1 MFRKCQKNSPK
12 TDNVLLEFRLNQ
24 FITLKLIDFG
34 DGIGS
39 TQVYVNGRNFNVSI
53 FSLKESYEL
62 LHSTKTYCCMD
73 EVHRNLIGNNNLKFS
88 KVDSDTMFWIYC
100 HYIRAWIDHDYDTRL
115 LQMDE
120 AFPILNALYKV
131 GDIKARKVLK
141 IEVVKRFLRG
151 YIPVITYLISMGYL
165 RFFEFE
171 EIMWLFD
178 KCLKIAGFH
187 HFSTLKTQIF
197 WFLRDT
203 GFSYFFS
210 NKLEESIKYLN
221 NALKLCL
228 TDIQTLKQLGIV
240 YLKNGDYEIA
250 RAYLEY
256 ISNIPNTNNIFIKN
270 YIVEAWENL
279 GELYNGLFL
288 FNNAIIACKMAM
300 DIYPN
305 HVNTWDQISIA
316 YEGLGDF
323 KRSEDAKK
331 KFKKNEKKMKKI
343 MRKEGA
349 QW

>member
-221 NALKLCL
+221 NALKICP
-228 TDIQTLKQLGIV
+228 TDIQTLKQLGVV
-240 YLKNGDYEIA
+240 YLKNGNYEIA
-250 RAYLEY
+250 RAYIEHVTGFPITDNLFTKIY
-256 ISNIPNTNNIFIKN
+256 IL
-270 YIVEAWENL
+270 EAWRNI
-279 GELYNGLFL
+279 GELYNRLFL
-288 FNNAIIACKMAM
+288 FSNAIIACKMAM
-300 DIYPN
+300 DLDPD
-305 HVNTWDQISIA
+305 HMNTWDQIAIA
-316 YEGLGDF
+316 YDGLGDI
-323 KRSEDAKK
+323 KRAKEANQR
-331 KFKKNEKKMKKI
+331 FKKNEKKLKKL
-343 MRKEGA
+343 
-349 QW
+349 

>member
-1 MFRKCQKNSPK
+1 MLRKCQKNSLK

-53 FSLKESYEL
+53 FSLKEAYEL

-73 EVHRNLIGNNNLKFS
+73 EVHRNLIGNNNRKFS

-100 HYIRAWIDHDYDTRL
+100 HYIRVWIDNDYDTRL

-120 AFPILNALYKV
+120 AFPILNALYKA

-141 IEVVKRFLRG
+141 IEIVKRFLSG
-151 YIPVITYLISMGYL
+151 YIPVIVYIISQGYL
-165 RFFEFE
+165 KFFEFE
-171 EIMWLFD
+171 EIIWLLK
-178 KCLKIAGFH
+178 KCLEIAGLH
-187 HFSTLKTQIF
+187 HFSALKTQIF
-197 WFLRDT
+197 WFFRDT
-203 GFSYFFS
+203 GFNYYFS
-210 NKLEESIKYLN
+210 NKLEESIKNLN
-221 NALKLCL
+221 NALKICP
-228 TDIQTLKQLGIV
+228 TDIQTLKQLGVV

-305 HVNTWDQISIA
+305 HMNTWDQISIA